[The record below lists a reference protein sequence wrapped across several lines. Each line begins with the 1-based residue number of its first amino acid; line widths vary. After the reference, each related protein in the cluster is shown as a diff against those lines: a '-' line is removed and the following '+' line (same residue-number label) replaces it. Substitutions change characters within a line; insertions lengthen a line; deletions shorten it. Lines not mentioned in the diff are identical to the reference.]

1 MIAAKIRTF
10 LDQNGIRYVTIKHS
24 PAFTAQA
31 VAQSGHIPGKEMA
44 KTVIVKL
51 DEQMAMV
58 VLPAS
63 RRVALDEVAAVVGTT
78 SVRLAHEHEFKDLFP
93 GCEVGAMPPFGN
105 LYGLSVYLDP
115 LLAENEQIAFNAGTH
130 TEMIRMAYA
139 DFASVVEPKIV
150 AMTVI

>member
-78 SVRLAHEHEFKDLFP
+78 NVRLAHEYEFKDLFP
-93 GCEVGAMPPFGN
+93 GCEIGAMPPFGN
-105 LYGLSVYLDP
+105 LYGLPVYVDP

-130 TEMIRMAYA
+130 TEMIRMAYR
-139 DFASVVEPKIV
+139 DFASLVEPKIV